1 MASVLTLLPE
11 PSRRWFAYYPTMP
24 TFPEHLFQHH
34 INSPRTPSPR
44 RVVEFMTGL
53 LGMLFPELSDHRYG
67 SLREFENR
75 YEALFLD
82 LNELLQTLQTEL
94 RQTPDDLET
103 AFRERLPD
111 VHKMLIQD
119 AEAINS
125 GDPAA
130 SSRTEVIRTYP
141 GFFALAVHR
150 LAHEFY
156 RMEVPL
162 IPRILSEYAHSLTG
176 IDIHPGATIEENFCI
191 DHGTGIVIGETAHI
205 GRNVKMYQNVTL
217 GALSVRKDLAQTKRH
232 PTIEE
237 GVVIYAG
244 ATILGGD
251 TTVGAGSVIGGNV
264 WLTKSVPPNSRIYYQ
279 GLMKTSTLDTNG
291 ARVSEFLL

>member
-1 MASVLTLLPE
+1 
-11 PSRRWFAYYPTMP
+11 MP

-44 RVVEFMTGL
+44 RVVDFMTGL
-53 LGMLFPELSDHRYG
+53 LGMLFPELSEQRYG

-75 YEALFLD
+75 YDALFLD
-82 LNELLQTLQTEL
+82 LNDLLQTLQPEL
-94 RQTPDDLET
+94 HQPPHELEA
-103 AFRERLPD
+103 AFRQRLPD
-111 VHKMLIQD
+111 VHRLLLQD
-119 AEAINS
+119 AAAIDR

-130 SSRTEVIRTYP
+130 RSRTEVIRTYP

-156 RMEVPL
+156 HLRVPL
-162 IPRILSEYAHSLTG
+162 VPRLLSEYAHSLTG
-176 IDIHPGATIEENFCI
+176 IDIHPGATIGENCCI
-191 DHGTGIVIGETAHI
+191 DHGTGIVIGETALL
-205 GRNVKMYQNVTL
+205 GNNVKLYQNVTL

-232 PTIEE
+232 PTLED

-251 TTVGAGSVIGGNV
+251 TIVGAHSIIGGNV
-264 WLTKSVPPNSRIYYQ
+264 WLTKSVPPGARVYYQ
-279 GLMKTSTLDTNG
+279 GRFRTTLPPSSD
-291 ARVSEFLL
+291 AS